1 MKNEYEAIGDLLLEM
16 EESNKV
22 NTVPEET
29 TYTVTYDYG
38 AFITLLCC
46 NP

>member
-22 NTVPEET
+22 NAVPEET

-38 AFITLLCC
+38 ALFTLLCC